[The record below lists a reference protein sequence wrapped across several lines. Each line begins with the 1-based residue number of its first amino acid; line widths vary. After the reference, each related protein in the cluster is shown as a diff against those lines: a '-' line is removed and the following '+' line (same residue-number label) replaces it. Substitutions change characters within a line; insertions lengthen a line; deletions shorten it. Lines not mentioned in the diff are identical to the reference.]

1 MKARGAERR
10 GDESTEEV
18 LSGGGGEWRGRRT
31 GEGKRG
37 EVELSWVEQQGGG
50 EEKGWNGE
58 RGVSWEGRRWAEDRV
73 RQFLKHLTWRE
84 NFIWGESVGTSF
96 TNLLLKLHS
105 LEAFKNIQK
114 EQPFYNNLSET
125 GSKRKLSGLSKTVP
139 LSSFWRKTLW
149 NTDSSIQTSDPNKR
163 PHFFGKR
170 HCVFVSN
177 ALGKLRNQ
185 RFLFFFVHRL

>member
-1 MKARGAERR
+1 M
-10 GDESTEEV
+10 ES
-18 LSGGGGEWRGRRT
+18 
-31 GEGKRG
+31 
-37 EVELSWVEQQGGG
+37 
-50 EEKGWNGE
+50 
-58 RGVSWEGRRWAEDRV
+58 RGVSGEGRRWAEDRV
-73 RQFLKHLTWRE
+73 WQFLKHLTWRE

-149 NTDSSIQTSDPNKR
+149 NTDSSIQTLDPNKR

-185 RFLFFFVHRL
+185 LFFFLLSTGCSSSVNPLLPISLLYLLDGFLELRGPLQWLVTCQWPMELTNSRATAKM